1 MHLPTGALE
10 PTPDTSTR
18 SPIRIY
24 DLDEMCANERRSLCA
39 SFACPPF
46 RPNMI
51 LRSQYPLNSLLCHFH
66 YAASDSE
73 VSFRI
78 RDQTKCICFMI

>member
-1 MHLPTGALE
+1 MHPPTGALE
-10 PTPDTSTR
+10 PTPDMSTR

-51 LRSQYPLNSLLCHFH
+51 IAFPIPTQFITLPFPLRS
-66 YAASDSE
+66 
-73 VSFRI
+73 VG
-78 RDQTKCICFMI
+78 